1 LSQDDV
7 GGVMNATLEQA
18 LAYADEGYAVFPVH
32 TIHGGKCT
40 CKRRCHAPGKHPK
53 VRGGFKSAST
63 NQNQIRNWFDK
74 DANIGIA
81 TGKPSGLVVIDVD
94 QKNGGYD
101 SLEKLERA
109 NGAWSE
115 HTLIAHTGGGGIH
128 LYYRHQGDEI
138 RSRVNALGRGIDIRA
153 EGGYVVASPSMHS
166 SGQIYSWSEGFYP
179 PPELPYDLEE
189 EIRKNPANNGYS
201 SAPEI
206 PEGQRNQTLFNM
218 AASLRGK
225 GCEHDEIL
233 IELAQ
238 ANAAR
243 CKPLLHQSEVASIA
257 ASVSNRYKKRD
268 QQANMRTH
276 WLSAV
281 FSDCSGLKANV
292 KATLA
297 GLHFYMDEDGA
308 NCHPSQELLAKR
320 VGCTR
325 QAIASNLKLAEQHGW
340 IKSYRIANESSIGFH
355 FGYIAT
361 IPT

>member
-1 LSQDDV
+1 
-7 GGVMNATLEQA
+7 MNATLEQA
-18 LAYADEGYAVFPVH
+18 LAYADEDYAVFPVH
-32 TIHGGKCT
+32 TIRGGNCT
-40 CKRRCHAPGKHPK
+40 CGRRCRAPGKHPK
-53 VRGGFKSAST
+53 ISGGFKSAST
-63 NQNQIRNWFDK
+63 NQNQIRGWFDK

-94 QKNGGYD
+94 KKNGGYD

-109 NGAWSE
+109 HGAWRE
-115 HTLIAHTGGGGIH
+115 HTLIAQTGGGGIH
-128 LYYRHQGDEI
+128 LFYKYQGNEI

-153 EGGYVVASPSMHS
+153 DGGYVVVSPSMHS

-179 PPELPYDLEE
+179 PAELPYDLEQ
-189 EIRKNPANNGYS
+189 EIRKNPVVNGYA
-201 SAPEI
+201 SASAI

-225 GCEHDEIL
+225 GFEHDEIL
-233 IELAQ
+233 IELSQ
-238 ANAAR
+238 ANVVR

-257 ASVSNRYKKRD
+257 ASVSTRYKKGN
-268 QQANMRTH
+268 QQANMRTY
-276 WLSAV
+276 WLSTV

-297 GLHFYMDEDGA
+297 GLYFFMDEDGA

-325 QAIASNLKLAEQHGW
+325 QAVASNLKLAEQHGW
-340 IKSYRIANESSIGFH
+340 IKSYRIANQSSIGFH